1 MAAAPAA
8 GPTISGSVRDERGR
22 SVAGATVCVSPAD
35 GADPR
40 PARCSRTDLAGRY
53 RQPLASADPVRVD
66 ASAAGFSP
74 RRCTD
79 PTAAETT
86 TDGESRTAM
95 DITLQRGGVQVIG
108 DVTDITGGPVEGAV
122 VTVVGATQ
130 SGPRGHG
137 VSDDEG
143 HFVVWA
149 DGSERAVEVTARASG
164 YTPAR
169 AFGLATNFTFSLVAM
184 PESIVS
190 GSVQQADGQP
200 APAGVVVRA
209 SPEGF
214 GGQSAHAITDRRGM
228 FEVGGMTAGRYALSA
243 VGPGLRGDADRT
255 VGVGFAEHVDGVRI
269 MTHPGI
275 DIQGLVTLEGSQQG
289 CPTGFVQLSDGTSGT
304 VTKGTVSLRAAT
316 AGVHKVTVRCEG
328 MLALPEYEPLV
339 VAAPPAEPPSPRW
352 SVTRGATITGMFV
365 DSRGDPVAKVAV
377 HAGPTDEIE
386 DALAS
391 GSTTS
396 DTEGRFAI
404 NGLQEGTHR
413 LLIEA
418 EGYASLADRP
428 KATAVGE
435 GSSPVALR
443 IVLPDGGELAGRV
456 VGDDQAPIAG
466 VGVVAND
473 GSSILSTTSTDDD
486 GNFSFTG
493 LRLGPLRVTLNEGWD
508 ELEEPITVDADLSVN
523 PSAPI
528 VIEIPARSHRI
539 TGTVVDE
546 EQSPVAD
553 AFVRAVPAA
562 VASGL

>member
-1 MAAAPAA
+1 
-8 GPTISGSVRDERGR
+8 
-22 SVAGATVCVSPAD
+22 
-35 GADPR
+35 
-40 PARCSRTDLAGRY
+40 
-53 RQPLASADPVRVD
+53 
-66 ASAAGFSP
+66 
-74 RRCTD
+74 
-79 PTAAETT
+79 
-86 TDGESRTAM
+86 
-95 DITLQRGGVQVIG
+95 
-108 DVTDITGGPVEGAV
+108 
-122 VTVVGATQ
+122 
-130 SGPRGHG
+130 
-137 VSDDEG
+137 
-143 HFVVWA
+143 
-149 DGSERAVEVTARASG
+149 
-164 YTPAR
+164 
-169 AFGLATNFTFSLVAM
+169 
-184 PESIVS
+184 
-190 GSVQQADGQP
+190 
-200 APAGVVVRA
+200 
-209 SPEGF
+209 
-214 GGQSAHAITDRRGM
+214 
-228 FEVGGMTAGRYALSA
+228 MTAGRYALSA

-508 ELEEPITVDADLSVN
+508 EREEPITVDADLSVN

-562 VASGL
+562 VASGLELRVPSAAGGWVVTDEDGRFVLEGLAPEAHTLLAQRWGDDAEAMIRQAAVDAPPVTLRIVPLGSVAGLVVDAAGQPVPSFSLAAAALDQGIYRQEHFTDAAGMFLIDGLAPARYDLIANQGPQTGFGTVVVGPGESASKIEIRLAPSIPE